1 MKPILVSFILIAV
14 IFVIFFSCPAGVDS
28 SENETSK
35 NRLAV
40 VFATSMGDIT
50 IELNPDKAPITV
62 ENFLEYVDAHFYD
75 GTIFHRVIPGFM
87 IQGGGLTPEMK
98 QKQNR
103 PPIENEADN
112 GLKNERGTVSMAR
125 TQDVNSATSQFF
137 INLAD
142 NTFLNHGVRGFGY
155 AVFGKVTEGMD
166 IVDKI
171 AQAPTGNIGMHR
183 DVPVEPVIIKS
194 AYRK

>member
-1 MKPILVSFILIAV
+1 MIAMILSFALFACS
-14 IFVIFFSCPAGVDS
+14 FGGVWASETKS
-28 SENETSK
+28 SGESPT
-35 NRLAV
+35 V
-40 VFATSMGDIT
+40 VLSTTLGDIT

-75 GTIFHRVIPGFM
+75 GTIFHRAIPGFV

-112 GLKNERGTVSMAR
+112 GLKNDRGTLSMAR
-125 TQDVNSATSQFF
+125 AQDVNSATSQFF

-155 AVFGKVTEGMD
+155 AVFGRVTEGMD

-171 AQAPTGNIGMHR
+171 AEAPTGNIGMHR